1 MDAEIVA
8 DLSSETFFNFAMARD
23 NTHLAIADILV
34 NRVSATLANEKAI
47 VALKVANEIFSLHL
61 KQPGGLTSLFLRSL
75 KNPVVAP
82 PHGDSIRAAI

>member
-34 NRVSATLANEKAI
+34 YRVSATLANEKAF
-47 VALKVANEIFSLHL
+47 VTLKVAN
-61 KQPGGLTSLFLRSL
+61 
-75 KNPVVAP
+75 
-82 PHGDSIRAAI
+82 

>member
-8 DLSSETFFNFAMARD
+8 DLSSETFFNFTMARD

-61 KQPGGLTSLFLRSL
+61 KRPAGLTSLFLRSL
-75 KNPVVAP
+75 THPVVAP